1 MDYSRIWPE
10 MDTDWSEAAIQQ
22 YVAME
27 SLRAGLLFHA
37 DGNGVNK
44 GAFGGN
50 KMKLAG
56 ARAGWPDLVY
66 ILPARIVW
74 IELKNAKGRVSDSQF
89 ELHEEMRKWG
99 CEVYVVKARNGPDAW
114 GAIRRV
120 LDVD

>member
-37 DGNGVNK
+37 DASGAHK
-44 GAFGGN
+44 GIVGGN

-66 ILPARIVW
+66 IMDGRVIW
-74 IELKNAKGRVSDSQF
+74 IELKNARGKVSEVQ
-89 ELHEEMRKWG
+89 EVLHGAMRKCG
-99 CEVYVVKARNGPDAW
+99 CEVWVVKARNGAEAW
-114 GAIRRV
+114 ERIRGIAG
-120 LDVD
+120 